1 MEGIF
6 SWVKNIVIFVL
17 VLSLIEEVLPDADY
31 KKYIRAAAGMVFI
44 LVVFSPLLGLFN
56 MTGTVDYYFQ
66 WESFKTAFAGSGLA
80 EESSFDEEALE
91 ARRQAMVI
99 SQYENNLK
107 EQIRVLVENQGYNV
121 AQVGVCV
128 DESQDGET
136 FGAVK
141 SIVVRLRGNNENDS
155 QADDPTGAN
164 PTSSQADDP
173 TGANP
178 AASGTEPEIQAVEP
192 VVIGETDSENEGEK
206 QKDRTSA
213 AGTSS
218 GAYAELRRLLSENY
232 GVHMNNISIIIGDG
246 DSFE

>member
-164 PTSSQADDP
+164 P
-173 TGANP
+173 